1 MNRIHNLFR
10 MSMVIAFSLML
21 TICHAQYLLNK
32 SVSVT
37 VKNKQISEVLKSIGT
52 QGNFSF
58 SYNSDIIPGD
68 SLISISVHSKSVKQ
82 VLDMILRGNYEYKEA
97 GDFLI
102 IQKSAKEKFYHLSGQ
117 IFDSESG
124 KTVDFASVYSRQ
136 LLTSALTDD
145 EGIFK
150 LKLRDKSFPILLTVS
165 KVGYADTTIIV
176 NSDKLYQLNITLNPK
191 AIDLDTL
198 IVKYSDGGNSWLLR
212 RFVSSRLRLQSRNI
226 SRFFVALPYQVS
238 LTPGLSSH
246 GKMSSQIV
254 NKLSINIYGGY
265 TAGVNGVE
273 IGGLFNISKKDVQY
287 LQMASTFNAVSGH
300 VTGVQIG
307 GVYNQVLD
315 SLVGVQI
322 SGFAGW
328 TKGNLRGVQMA
339 GFFNKVSGNMR
350 GVQISGGGNVSKG
363 SLNGGQISGIFNKSI
378 KAMHGFQVSGGVN
391 IGNENISGPQISGI
405 GNISKKETR
414 GLQLSSIFNYA
425 KNLKG
430 IQIGLVNVADSS
442 SGYSFGLLNIV
453 KNGKGTISVYGN
465 ELLPLNI
472 SWKSGSKKLYNILTI
487 GTSVGGSKAYTFG
500 FGIGREFK
508 INKNITLSTEII
520 DQNIYLGTW
529 KDLPVLYR
537 FQTGLNVK
545 LSKSLSIN
553 AGPAFSLFYTEQK
566 DFKNNYQS
574 FSDKGFMRFKIQQNG
589 YGWLG
594 WQGGLS
600 WNYGSIF

>member
-1 MNRIHNLFR
+1 M
-10 MSMVIAFSLML
+10 
-21 TICHAQYLLNK
+21 
-32 SVSVT
+32 
-37 VKNKQISEVLKSIGT
+37 
-52 QGNFSF
+52 
-58 SYNSDIIPGD
+58 
-68 SLISISVHSKSVKQ
+68 
-82 VLDMILRGNYEYKEA
+82 
-97 GDFLI
+97 
-102 IQKSAKEKFYHLSGQ
+102 
-117 IFDSESG
+117 
-124 KTVDFASVYSRQ
+124 
-136 LLTSALTDD
+136 
-145 EGIFK
+145 
-150 LKLRDKSFPILLTVS
+150 
-165 KVGYADTTIIV
+165 
-176 NSDKLYQLNITLNPK
+176 
-191 AIDLDTL
+191 
-198 IVKYSDGGNSWLLR
+198 
-212 RFVSSRLRLQSRNI
+212 
-226 SRFFVALPYQVS
+226 
-238 LTPGLSSH
+238 
-246 GKMSSQIV
+246 
-254 NKLSINIYGGY
+254 
-265 TAGVNGVE
+265 
-273 IGGLFNISKKDVQY
+273 
-287 LQMASTFNAVSGH
+287 
-300 VTGVQIG
+300 
-307 GVYNQVLD
+307 
-315 SLVGVQI
+315 
-322 SGFAGW
+322 
-328 TKGNLRGVQMA
+328 
-339 GFFNKVSGNMR
+339 
-350 GVQISGGGNVSKG
+350 
-363 SLNGGQISGIFNKSI
+363 
-378 KAMHGFQVSGGVN
+378 SGGVN

>member
-1 MNRIHNLFR
+1 
-10 MSMVIAFSLML
+10 MSMITALSFML
-21 TICHAQYLLNK
+21 SVCYAQSLLNK
-32 SVSVT
+32 SVSVS
-37 VKNKQISEVLKSIGT
+37 VKNKQVSEVLKIIGA

-68 SLISISVHSKSVKQ
+68 SIISISVHSKSVKQ
-82 VLDMILRGNYEYKEA
+82 VLDVILRGNYQFKEA

-102 IQKSAKEKFYHLSGQ
+102 IQKSAKEKFYHISGQ

-136 LLTSALTDD
+136 LLTSALTDND
-145 EGIFK
+145 GVFK
-150 LKLRDKSFPILLTVS
+150 LRMRDKNFPILLTVS

-176 NSDKLYQLNITLNPK
+176 NSDISSSVNITLNPK

-198 IVKYSDGGNSWLLR
+198 IVKYSEGGNSWLVR

-226 SRFFVALPYQVS
+226 SRFFVALPYQIS

-273 IGGLFNISKKDVQY
+273 IGGLFNISKKDVRY

-315 SLVGVQI
+315 SLVGVQM

-328 TKGNLRGVQMA
+328 TKGNLKGVQMA
-339 GFFNKVSGNMR
+339 GLYNKVSGNIK
-350 GVQISGGGNVSKG
+350 GIQVSGGGNVTKG
-363 SLNGGQISGIFNKSI
+363 TINGGQISGIFNKSMQ
-378 KAMHGFQVSGGVN
+378 AMHGFQISGGVN
-391 IGNENISGPQISGI
+391 IANEKVSGPQISGI
-405 GNISKKETR
+405 GNISKKETN
-414 GLQLSSIFNYA
+414 GLQLSSMFNYA

-430 IQIGLVNVADSS
+430 VQIGVVNLADSS

-453 KNGKGTISVYGN
+453 KNGKRTVSVYGN
-465 ELLPLNI
+465 EMLPLNI
-472 SWKSGSKKLYNILTI
+472 AWKSGSKKLYNILTV
-487 GTSVGGSKAYTFG
+487 GTSVGGSKAFTFG

-508 INKNITLSTEII
+508 INKNLTLHAEII
-520 DQNIYLGTW
+520 DHNIYLGTW

-537 FQTGLNVK
+537 FQSGLNIK
-545 LSKSLSIN
+545 LSKSLSLS
-553 AGPAFSLFYTEQK
+553 AGPAFSMFYSEQK
-566 DFKNNYQS
+566 EFKNNYQS
-574 FSDKGFMRFKIQQNG
+574 FSDKGFMRFKMSQNG
-589 YGWLG
+589 YAWLG